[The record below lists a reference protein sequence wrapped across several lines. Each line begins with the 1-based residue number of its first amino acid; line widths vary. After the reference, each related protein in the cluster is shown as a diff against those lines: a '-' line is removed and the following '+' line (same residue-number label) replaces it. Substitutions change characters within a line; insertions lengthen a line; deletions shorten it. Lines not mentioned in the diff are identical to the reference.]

1 MNYFELLY
9 VLIQFYT
16 LVMML
21 GVERKG
27 FALKTSLSFVHHHT
41 QQGSQVLS
49 DHGRLTGTLLSA
61 ESEQALESGHKE
73 DRYFI

>member
-1 MNYFELLY
+1 M
-9 VLIQFYT
+9 V
-16 LVMML
+16 L

-27 FALKTSLSFVHHHT
+27 LALKTSLSFVHHLS

-49 DHGRLTGTLLSA
+49 DRGRLTGALLFA

-73 DRYFI
+73 DGYFI

>member
-1 MNYFELLY
+1 MCLFNFILL
-9 VLIQFYT
+9 V
-16 LVMML
+16 VVL

-27 FALKTSLSFVHHHT
+27 LALKTSLSFVYHHT

-49 DHGRLTGTLLSA
+49 YHVRLTGTLLSA
-61 ESEQALESGHKE
+61 ESEQALESGQRE